1 MSLYLTSTLVLVILS
16 AITGLALNLQWG
28 LGGLINF
35 GLFGFY
41 MLSAYATGLLVHA
54 GMTPVLAMLAALA
67 LTALVSA
74 LVSQVAIRLSE
85 DYLAIVTLGFA
96 ECLRILVTNE
106 EWLTRGVMGLAG
118 ITRPFS
124 GAFAGYSADLVFLMF
139 ALACLLI
146 VFAVYELIARSPL
159 GRTLRGIRDDPLV
172 VETLG
177 KHVQRV
183 RWKTFALGGAM
194 VGVAGSLH
202 AFYYSYID
210 PTQFTTIITA
220 YAFVAV
226 LMGGRGSAPGVLLSS
241 FTVILMLE
249 GSRFLNDQLGFMDA
263 AQLAS
268 LRLMLVGL
276 LIILIIRFKPAGF
289 VAEYRLKV
297 SPRNATGATL
307 NPSHGTLR

>member
-41 MLSAYATGLLVHA
+41 MLAAYATGLLVHA
-54 GMTPVLAMLAALA
+54 GVQPLLAMLVALA

-96 ECLRILVTNE
+96 ECLRLLIINE
-106 EWLTRGVMGLAG
+106 DWLTRGTLGLAG
-118 ITRPFS
+118 ISRPFQ
-124 GAFAGYSADLVFLMF
+124 GAFGGAAPDAVL
-139 ALACLLI
+139 LA
-146 VFAVYELIARSPL
+146 FAVLCLALVLLVYQAIARSPL
-159 GRTLRGIRDDPLV
+159 GRTLRGLRQDPLV

-177 KHVQRV
+177 HRVQRI
-183 RWKTFALGGAM
+183 RWQIFAVGGAM

-220 YAFVAV
+220 YAFIAV
-226 LMGGRGSAPGVLLSS
+226 LMGGRGSGPGVLLAS
-241 FTVILMLE
+241 FSVILLLE
-249 GSRFLNDQLGFMDA
+249 GSRFLNDQFGFIDA
-263 AQLAS
+263 GQLAS
-268 LRLMLVGL
+268 LRLMLVGVL
-276 LIILIIRFKPAGF
+276 LVLIIRFKPRGF
-289 VAEYRLKV
+289 VAEYRFKLGTSV
-297 SPRNATGATL
+297 
-307 NPSHGTLR
+307 PSK